1 MNNIN
6 ELKVVAIHGKV
17 VADSRD
23 VAEMVEKRHDHL
35 LADIRKYLEILHS
48 RDYGSEKFFVE
59 STYFNNRNQIQ
70 PCYLLTRA
78 GCDMVANKMSG
89 EKGVLFTAAY
99 VTRFEEMEQT
109 LNAPKILS
117 PAEQLKASMRLSLE
131 TSEEL
136 EQVKEDVSE
145 IRSMVENRI
154 TLDHGEQRRL
164 QKAVGA
170 RIYTVENDIEVRKRL
185 FSELYREIKDRFAV
199 TSYKD
204 VKHQDLQSAIHYVD
218 AWIPKQK

>member
-1 MNNIN
+1 MN
-6 ELKVVAIHGKV
+6 ELKVVSIHGQL

-23 VAEMVEKRHDHL
+23 VAEMVDKRHDHL
-35 LADIRKYLEILHS
+35 LADIRKYLEILQP
-48 RDYGSEKFFVE
+48 RDYGTEKFFVE
-59 STYFNNRNQIQ
+59 STYYDIRNQLR
-70 PCYLLTRA
+70 PCFLLTRA
-78 GCDMVANKMSG
+78 GCDMVANKMTG
-89 EKGVLFTAAY
+89 EKGILFTAAY
-99 VTRFEEMEQT
+99 VTRFEAMEKS

-117 PAEQLKASMRLSLE
+117 SAEQLKASMRLSLE

-145 IRSMVENRI
+145 IRSIVENRI
-154 TLDHGEQRRL
+154 TLDYGEQRRL

-170 RIYTVENDIEVRKRL
+170 RIYTVEKDTEVRKRL

-204 VKHQDLQSAIHYVD
+204 VKHQDLQSAIRYVD